1 MLTYGLE
8 NFAIAPR
15 ANSSRKEN
23 SAPMTTTMPM
33 RLIQLRKR
41 ESRVALGGDVS
52 GIIQRRILKKNSK
65 KLAAGR
71 NHKPTGSQNHNQI
84 ISSNHGHR
92 PRAPSLHHR
101 SKCQTASSKFCHPG
115 ISSLT

>member
-1 MLTYGLE
+1 MLTYGFE

-23 SAPMTTTMPM
+23 IAPMTTTVPM

-41 ESRVALGGDVS
+41 ERRVALGGGVS
-52 GIIQRRILKKNSK
+52 GGIQCKILIKIQK

-71 NHKPTGSQNHNQI
+71 NHKPAGSQNHNQI

-101 SKCQTASSKFCHPG
+101 TKCQTASSKFCPPG